1 MSEYDGSKP
10 LKNARQEKFCHC
22 FIVHYNGAR
31 AAREAGFAEK
41 GAGVEASRLLN
52 NPNVLA
58 RKNYL
63 DRMAVEALGVT
74 KERIQKELTAIAFA
88 NPDDVIEW
96 GDTVMIEV
104 EVDGNTERVPFH
116 GIKIKNSADLPPEIR
131 AAIKK
136 VKQGKDGLEIEL
148 HDKQGALK
156 MLAAQAGIVTD
167 NTKTAT
173 EVSIQSAP
181 TVNVVVEKA

>member
-10 LKNARQEKFCHC
+10 LKNEKHEKFCHC
-22 FIVHYNGAR
+22 YINHYNAAR
-31 AAREAGFAEK
+31 AVREAGYSEK
-41 GAGVEASRLLN
+41 GARQKGSELLTI
-52 NPNVLA
+52 VDVQA

-88 NPDDVIEW
+88 NPDDVMEW

-104 EVDGNTERVPFH
+104 EVDGNTERVPYH
-116 GIKIKNSADLPPEIR
+116 GIKIKNSEDLPQEIR

-148 HDKQGALK
+148 HDKHAALK
-156 MLAAQAGIVTD
+156 TLAAQAGMVTD

-173 EVSIQSAP
+173 EVSVKQAP
-181 TVNVVVEKA
+181 TVNVVIEKA

>member
-1 MSEYDGSKP
+1 MKEYDGSKP
-10 LKNARQEKFCHC
+10 LKNQRHEKFCHC
-22 FIVHYNGAR
+22 YINHYNGAR
-31 AAREAGFAEK
+31 AAREAGFAE
-41 GAGVEASRLLN
+41 ASSRVEGVRLLSN
-52 NPNVLA
+52 ASIQA

-104 EVDGNTERVPFH
+104 EVDGNTERVPYH
-116 GIKIKNSADLPPEIR
+116 GIKIKNSEDLPQEIR

-148 HDKQGALK
+148 HDKHAALK
-156 MLAAQAGIVTD
+156 TLAAQAGMVTD

-173 EVSIQSAP
+173 EVSVKQAP
-181 TVNVVVEKA
+181 TVNVVIEKA

>member
-1 MSEYDGSKP
+1 MSENDGSKP

-88 NPDDVIEW
+88 NPDDVMEW

-104 EVDGNTERVPFH
+104 EVDGNTERVPYH
-116 GIKIKNSADLPPEIR
+116 GIKIKNSEDLPQEIR

-136 VKQGKDGLEIEL
+136 VKQGKDGLEIEFN
-148 HDKQGALK
+148 DKLTALK
-156 MLAAQAGIVTD
+156 LLSAQLGMITG
-167 NTKTAT
+167 NTKMET
-173 EVSIQSAP
+173 EVRINQVP
-181 TVNVVVEKA
+181 IVNVTIEKT

>member
-1 MSEYDGSKP
+1 MKEYDGSKP
-10 LKNARQEKFCHC
+10 LKNQRHEKFCHC
-22 FIVHYNGAR
+22 YINHYNGAR
-31 AAREAGFAEK
+31 AAREAGFAE
-41 GAGVEASRLLN
+41 ASSRVEGVRLLSN
-52 NPNVLA
+52 ASIQA

-104 EVDGNTERVPFH
+104 EGDGNTERVPFH